1 MSYNRTARQQVGE
14 HEQEFETTESQSK
27 SNKVRINVNLSEN
40 TYQQLNH
47 MADDRGVGMS
57 EFVRNALRVYTSLLD
72 ELRHGKTIYV
82 GTQDKIEKELLI
94 P

>member
-1 MSYNRTARQQVGE
+1 MSYNRTARQRVGE
-14 HEQEFETTESQSK
+14 QEQELETTESQTK

-72 ELRHGKTIYV
+72 ELQHGKTIYV
-82 GTQDKIEKELLI
+82 GTRDKIEKELLI